1 VKKRNNLVYSKND
14 EMSTPDKK
22 AFILRLFL
30 DKDVTLIE
38 TGTHLGYTS
47 SKCSSACK
55 NVHTAEIDESL
66 HNRAKANCKGLN
78 NITLHLQSSDEMLVK
93 IGTGEIKTEPP
104 YVFWLDAHLGNSE
117 LELEQKIL
125 KRELEVI
132 KANFKKEDIR
142 ALLIDDS
149 CGLTLAPDL
158 MSVQEC
164 YDTLLEINPN
174 FRISSILRGGSYSG
188 PTPWDADVL
197 MAYDADFFDLV
208 VRHRNPAGE

>member
-1 VKKRNNLVYSKND
+1 MKKRDNLVYSKNGPL
-14 EMSTPDKK
+14 STPDKK

-38 TGTHLGYTS
+38 TGTHLGFTI
-47 SKCSSACK
+47 SKNSSACK
-55 NVHTAEIDESL
+55 EIHTAEIDENL
-66 HNRAKANCKGLN
+66 QARAKNNCRGLE
-78 NITLHLQSSDEMLVK
+78 NITFHLESSDEMLAK
-93 IGTGEIKTEPP
+93 IGTGEIKTDPP

-117 LELEQKIL
+117 MELKQKIL

-132 KANFKKEDIR
+132 RTNFKKEDIR

-149 CGLTLAPDL
+149 SGLTLAPDL
-158 MSVQEC
+158 INVQEC

-174 FRISSILRGGSYSG
+174 FRISSTLRGGHYTG

-208 VRHRNPAGE
+208 IRHRRQDDE

>member
-1 VKKRNNLVYSKND
+1 MKKRNNLVYNKKGK
-14 EMSTPDKK
+14 MSTPDKK

-30 DKDVTLIE
+30 DKDTTLIE
-38 TGTHLGYTS
+38 TGTHLGYTI
-47 SKCSSACK
+47 SKNSSACK
-55 NVHTAEIDESL
+55 KIHTAEIDANL
-66 HNRAKANCKGLN
+66 QNRAKQNCEGLD
-78 NITLHLQSSDEMLVK
+78 NITFHLESSDEMLLK

-158 MSVQEC
+158 MTVQEC

-174 FRISSILRGGSYSG
+174 FRISSILRGGNYTG

-197 MAYDADFFDLV
+197 MAYDADFFDLMI
-208 VRHRNPAGE
+208 RHRKQDDE